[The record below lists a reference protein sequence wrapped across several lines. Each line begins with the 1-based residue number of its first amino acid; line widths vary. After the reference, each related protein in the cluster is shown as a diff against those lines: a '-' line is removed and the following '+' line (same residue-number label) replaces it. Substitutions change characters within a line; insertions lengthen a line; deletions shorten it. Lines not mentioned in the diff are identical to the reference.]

1 MRNYKWDIKPLFSSP
16 RLHSSRP
23 KSLDDYFSKKQWQDD
38 TRKTKCAFVPE
49 VHQRGFADTYTGYIV
64 ASILPI
70 TLSCNKNKVPAWRV
84 KNESDNY
91 FKNQLHL
98 HLPEVCNRWPLL
110 GIWYLFRRVHWDV
123 PCFVFFFRPLLQ
135 QQSRL
140 FSSREFVFFW
150 IIQKLYRCYQY
161 WEKN

>member
-1 MRNYKWDIKPLFSSP
+1 MRNYKWGIKPLFSSP

-23 KSLDDYFSKKQWQDD
+23 KSLDDYLSKKQWQGD

-49 VHQRGFADTYTGYIV
+49 VHQRGFVDTYTGYIV

-98 HLPEVCNRWPLL
+98 HLPEVCNRWPLRNL
-110 GIWYLFRRVHWDV
+110 IFVSSCSLRRSLF
-123 PCFVFFFRPLLQ
+123 CIFFRPLLQ

-140 FSSREFVFFW
+140 FSSRGFLFFLDNPK
-150 IIQKLYRCYQY
+150 II
-161 WEKN
+161 

>member
-123 PCFVFFFRPLLQ
+123 PCFVFFFD
-135 QQSRL
+135 L
-140 FSSREFVFFW
+140 FSNSNRGYFLHGNSYFSG
-150 IIQKLYRCYQY
+150 
-161 WEKN
+161 